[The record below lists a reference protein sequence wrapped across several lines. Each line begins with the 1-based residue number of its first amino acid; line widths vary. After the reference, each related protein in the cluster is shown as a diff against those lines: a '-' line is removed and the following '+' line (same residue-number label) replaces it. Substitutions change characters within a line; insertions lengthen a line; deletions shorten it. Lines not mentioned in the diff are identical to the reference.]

1 MTTLRVEDGPLA
13 APRRSGI
20 VVSGMLVGLMSFALY
35 QMAAFVAAGFLFDY
49 PLDDV
54 YIHLAMSEQIAAGG
68 YGVNAGEVASASS
81 SVIYPYLLAPF
92 AGTALH
98 AYIPLIL
105 NAIAVTLSGGLFAQ
119 IISAAG
125 LATGPNA
132 MTGRLLI
139 LVSPMLLNVVGASY
153 MGMEHGLHIA
163 ATLAVG
169 SGLIRLIETGRI
181 GPALVLGCVLG
192 PALRFEG
199 LGVSVAALG
208 VVALQGRLLAAAII
222 GALTALPVVGFVM
235 FMDSMGLNPLPNSV
249 MVKLGESGQTSAG
262 FWFRRLVTLMVNL
275 FENVAMVMLAFSLVW
290 LFAAAFV
297 SGPKRRA
304 AQLLALMIPAI
315 GLAHLLLGKVNVM
328 HRYEIYAIVLMV
340 ALSLY
345 ISARHMPPKASRQ
358 MLRLSSMAVFAFGF
372 FFVGILVDRGLW
384 ATSSIRGQQG
394 EMARFAHDFWKQPIA
409 VNDLG
414 YVSYRNP
421 SYVLD
426 LYGLGNT
433 QAMEI
438 RTGNPPP
445 NWADPLVQAAGVRLI
460 MLYPRWFKDGISPDW
475 VPMGTLSLE
484 GSAGYVAFRKVA
496 FYAAR
501 AEDVP
506 EVLAA
511 LQQFVPTLPATT
523 RFEYAKGLM
532 SGGDG

>member
-1 MTTLRVEDGPLA
+1 MTTPWVDDKPLA
-13 APRRSGI
+13 EIQRSGAMAL
-20 VVSGMLVGLMSFALY
+20 GMLVGLLSFALY
-35 QMAAFVAAGFLFDY
+35 QIAAFVAAGFLFDY

-68 YGVNAGEVASASS
+68 YGVNAGEMASASS
-81 SVIYPYLLAPF
+81 SIIYPYLLAPF

-98 AYIPLIL
+98 AYIPLLL

-125 LATGPNA
+125 LTTGPSA

-139 LVSPMLLNVVGASY
+139 LVSPLLLNVVGASY

-169 SGLIRLIETGRI
+169 GGLIRLIEIGRI

-199 LGVSVAALG
+199 LGVSVAALAI
-208 VVALQGRLLAAAII
+208 VALQGRVLAAVAI
-222 GALTALPVVGFVM
+222 GALAAVPVAGFVIYM
-235 FMDSMGLNPLPNSV
+235 SSLGLNPLPNSV
-249 MVKLGESGQTSAG
+249 MVKLGESGQTSTG

-275 FENVAMVMLAFSLVW
+275 FEKVAVGMLALSLVW
-290 LFAAAFV
+290 LIAAAFV

-315 GLAHLLLGKVNVM
+315 GLAHLLLGKINVM
-328 HRYEIYAIVLMV
+328 HRYEIYAVVLMV
-340 ALSLY
+340 ALSVY
-345 ISARHMPPKASRQ
+345 VSARHMPPRVSRQ
-358 MLRLSSMAVFAFGF
+358 MQRLSTIAVFALGF
-372 FFVGILVDRGLW
+372 FFIGNFVDRGLW
-384 ATSSIRGQQG
+384 ATSSIRAQQG
-394 EMARFAHDFWKQPIA
+394 EMARFAHDFWGQPIA

-414 YVSYRNP
+414 YVSYRSP

-433 QAMEI
+433 EAMEI
-438 RTGNPPP
+438 RTGNPPA
-445 NWADPLVQAAGVRLI
+445 NWADPLVQAAEVRLI
-460 MLYPRWFKDGISPDW
+460 MLYPLWFKGGISPDW
-475 VPMGTLSLE
+475 VPMGTLSLS
-484 GSAGYVAFRKVA
+484 GHTGYVAFRKVA

-506 EVLAA
+506 KIMAA
-511 LQQFVPTLPATT
+511 LERFVPTLPQTT
-523 RFEYAKGLM
+523 RFEYAAGLVAE
-532 SGGDG
+532 GDG